1 MTNDPTMPPGIDP
14 AALAR
19 GLTARRLSRRN
30 MIKLGG
36 ISVGTLSL
44 ASILAACS
52 SSSSG
57 GSGTQ
62 AAGSVNFDPSS
73 AGDHVN
79 FSNWPLYIDK
89 AHGTYPSLEK
99 FTNDTSICSPRAWV
113 RIWASEGELFR
124 LMAKLAR
131 VRSIGSWLS

>member
-1 MTNDPTMPPGIDP
+1 
-14 AALAR
+14 
-19 GLTARRLSRRN
+19 

-52 SSSSG
+52 GSSSG

-62 AAGSVNFDPSS
+62 AAGSVNFDPSN
-73 AGDHVN
+73 AGDHIN

-99 FTNDTSICSPRAWV
+99 FTNDTSITVSYEDE
-113 RIWASEGELFR
+113 INDNASFFG
-124 LMAKLAR
+124 
-131 VRSIGSWLS
+131 

>member
-1 MTNDPTMPPGIDP
+1 MKNDPTMPQGVDP

-52 SSSSG
+52 GSSSG
-57 GSGTQ
+57 
-62 AAGSVNFDPSS
+62 AA
-73 AGDHVN
+73 A
-79 FSNWPLYIDK
+79 
-89 AHGTYPSLEK
+89 
-99 FTNDTSICSPRAWV
+99 PR
-113 RIWASEGELFR
+113 RPDR
-124 LMAKLAR
+124 
-131 VRSIGSWLS
+131 